1 MRTLSAAVL
10 LALASSLSHAGAFTG
25 DVDISSSKGATT
37 FAPETTRSIQ
47 AVSKA
52 DYFFNASDF
61 RSSIKDLTK
70 NGIVALAKVHTGSGW
85 GGGPDCGG
93 GTPVPEPSSALL
105 LLPGIAYLVMRRR
118 KR

>member
-10 LALASSLSHAGAFTG
+10 LTLASSISHAGAFSG

-52 DYFFNASDF
+52 DYFFYASDF
-61 RSSIKDLTK
+61 RSSVKDIVK
-70 NGIVALAKVHTGSGW
+70 NGIDGLAKVNTGSIW
-85 GGGPDCGG
+85 GGGDCGG
-93 GTPVPEPSSALL
+93 GGVSVPEPSSALL

-118 KR
+118 KQ

>member
-10 LALASSLSHAGAFTG
+10 LTLASSISHAGAFGG

-47 AVSKA
+47 AVSKF
-52 DYFFNASDF
+52 DYFFYASDF
-61 RSSIKDLTK
+61 RSSVKDIVK
-70 NGIVALAKVHTGSGW
+70 NGVDGLAKVNTGSIW
-85 GGGPDCGG
+85 GGADCGDG
-93 GTPVPEPSSALL
+93 GISVPEPSSALL

-118 KR
+118 KQ